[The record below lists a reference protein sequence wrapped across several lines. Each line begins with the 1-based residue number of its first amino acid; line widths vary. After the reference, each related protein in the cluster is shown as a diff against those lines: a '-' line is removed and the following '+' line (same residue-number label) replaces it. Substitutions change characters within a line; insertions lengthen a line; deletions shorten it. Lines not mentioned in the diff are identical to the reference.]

1 MAKLI
6 GPDPEWGA
14 ELWRLIYG
22 LRSRMNRLC
31 WVDHMTS
38 MNNGPQP
45 IGNLLGGNLLS
56 RLEEAHAAYRKKLEA
71 AALPGESI
79 RDTEERLRAE
89 EEKRPPRHD
98 LPPSRP
104 SVPAKVAMRRPPENE
119 RQADFFVASLYDVG
133 ARDSS
138 SIMDVAVYRL
148 SKRDKRAGEMIRYDL
163 PSGYVEV
170 TAGPYGMASVW
181 DYDIVLMM
189 VSHLTESMNLFKAG
203 RGQMPGRKFVPHI
216 SDIAKFCRRGDGGR
230 QADDIEAALDR
241 LQGTM
246 IKSVRET
253 PSRNGKRNVR
263 EVESEGL
270 IGLYRVVSRTD
281 TGKVSSIEITAP
293 NWIYR
298 EVTSGA
304 KPDVLTVHRDY
315 FLIESGLGRFVYRLA
330 RRAAGKT
337 DAKWAFKTI
346 YERSNSAGT
355 FKKFCFTLRKIIK
368 VNELP
373 EYTLQEVAGQKGP
386 LLVMRHKDVPD
397 ELLEPVTGS

>member
-1 MAKLI
+1 
-6 GPDPEWGA
+6 
-14 ELWRLIYG
+14 
-22 LRSRMNRLC
+22 
-31 WVDHMTS
+31 
-38 MNNGPQP
+38 
-45 IGNLLGGNLLS
+45 
-56 RLEEAHAAYRKKLEA
+56 
-71 AALPGESI
+71 
-79 RDTEERLRAE
+79 
-89 EEKRPPRHD
+89 
-98 LPPSRP
+98 
-104 SVPAKVAMRRPPENE
+104 MRRPPEND
-119 RQADFFVASLYDVG
+119 RQPDFFVPGLYDV
-133 ARDSS
+133 ATKDNRSL
-138 SIMDVAVYRL
+138 MDVALFRL
-148 SKRDKRAGEMIRYDL
+148 SKRDKRAGEVIRYELTD
-163 PSGYVEV
+163 GYVEV
-170 TAGPYGMASVW
+170 SAGAHGMASIW

-203 RGQMPGRKFVPHI
+203 RGQMPGRKFVPHT

-293 NWIYR
+293 DWIYR

-304 KPDVLTVHRDY
+304 KPDVLTVHPDY
-315 FLIESGLGRFVYRLA
+315 FLIEPGLGRFVYRLA

-346 YERSNSAGT
+346 YERSGSAGS
-355 FKKFCFTLRKIIK
+355 FKEFCRMMRKLIEA
-368 VNELP
+368 NDLP
-373 EYTLQEVAGQKGP
+373 EYALQEEPGQKGP
-386 LLVMRHKDVPD
+386 LLLITRRSNAPVLD
-397 ELLEPVTGS
+397 EPEPESDDGAASDEQEPEA

>member
-1 MAKLI
+1 MS
-6 GPDPEWGA
+6 
-14 ELWRLIYG
+14 G
-22 LRSRMNRLC
+22 LK
-31 WVDHMTS
+31 
-38 MNNGPQP
+38 P

-56 RLEEAHAAYRKKLEA
+56 RLEETHAAYRKKMEA

-89 EEKRPPRHD
+89 QEALRPPRYGVT
-98 LPPSRP
+98 PPKP
-104 SVPAKVAMRRPPENE
+104 PVPAKTAMRRPPEND
-119 RQADFFVASLYDVG
+119 RQPDFFVPGLYDV
-133 ARDSS
+133 ATKDNRSL
-138 SIMDVAVYRL
+138 MDVALFRL
-148 SKRDKRAGEMIRYDL
+148 SKRDKRAGEVIRYELTD
-163 PSGYVEV
+163 GYVEV
-170 TAGPYGMASVW
+170 SAGAHGMASIW

-203 RGQMPGRKFVPHI
+203 RGQMPGRKFVPHT

-293 NWIYR
+293 DWIYR

-304 KPDVLTVHRDY
+304 KPDVLTVHPDY
-315 FLIESGLGRFVYRLA
+315 FLIEPGLGRFVYRLA

-346 YERSNSAGT
+346 YERSGSAGS
-355 FKKFCFTLRKIIK
+355 FKEFCRMMRKLIEA
-368 VNELP
+368 NDLP
-373 EYTLQEVAGQKGP
+373 EYALQEEPGQKGP
-386 LLVMRHKDVPD
+386 LLLITRRSNAPVLD
-397 ELLEPVTGS
+397 EPEPESDDGAASDEQEPEA

>member
-1 MAKLI
+1 MS
-6 GPDPEWGA
+6 
-14 ELWRLIYG
+14 G
-22 LRSRMNRLC
+22 LK
-31 WVDHMTS
+31 
-38 MNNGPQP
+38 P

-56 RLEEAHAAYRKKLEA
+56 RLEETHAAYRKKMEA

-89 EEKRPPRHD
+89 QEALRPPRYGVT
-98 LPPSRP
+98 PPKP
-104 SVPAKVAMRRPPENE
+104 PVPAKTAMRRPPEND
-119 RQADFFVASLYDVG
+119 RQPDFFVPGLYDV
-133 ARDSS
+133 ATKDNRSL
-138 SIMDVAVYRL
+138 MDVALFRL
-148 SKRDKRAGEMIRYDL
+148 SKRDKRAGEVIRYELTD
-163 PSGYVEV
+163 GYVEV
-170 TAGPYGMASVW
+170 SAGAHGMASIW

-189 VSHLTESMNLFKAG
+189 ISHLTESMNLFKAG
-203 RGQMPGRKFVPHI
+203 RGQMPGRKFVPHT

-304 KPDVLTVHRDY
+304 KPDVLTVHPDY
-315 FLIESGLGRFVYRLA
+315 FLIEPGLGRFVYRLA

-346 YERSNSAGT
+346 YERSGSAGS
-355 FKKFCFTLRKIIK
+355 FKEFCRMMRKLIEA
-368 VNELP
+368 NDLP
-373 EYTLQEVAGQKGP
+373 EYALQEEPGQKGP
-386 LLVMRHKDVPD
+386 LLLITRRSNAPVLD
-397 ELLEPVTGS
+397 EPESDDGAASDEQEPEA

>member
-1 MAKLI
+1 
-6 GPDPEWGA
+6 
-14 ELWRLIYG
+14 
-22 LRSRMNRLC
+22 MNRLC

-45 IGNLLGGNLLS
+45 IGNLLS
-56 RLEEAHAAYRKKLEA
+56 RLEKTHAVYRKTVEA

-89 EEKRPPRHD
+89 HEAVRPPQYGVT
-98 LPPSRP
+98 PPKP
-104 SVPAKVAMRRPPENE
+104 PVPAKTVMRCPPESD
-119 RQADFFVASLYDVG
+119 RQPDFFVPGLYDV
-133 ARDSS
+133 ATKDNRSL
-138 SIMDVAVYRL
+138 MDVAVYRL
-148 SKRDKRAGEMIRYDL
+148 SKRDKRACEMIRYDL

-170 TAGPYGMASVW
+170 TAGRYGMASVW

-203 RGQMPGRKFVPHI
+203 RGQMPGRKFAPHT

-230 QADDIEAALDR
+230 QTDDIEAALDR
-241 LQGTM
+241 LQGTI

-281 TGKVSSIEITAP
+281 TGKVSSVEITAP
-293 NWIYR
+293 DWIYR

-315 FLIESGLGRFVYRLA
+315 FLIGSGLGRFLYRLA

-346 YERSNSAGT
+346 YEHSGSAGP
-355 FKKFCFTLRKIIK
+355 FNKFCFTLRKIIK
-368 VNELP
+368 ANELP
-373 EYTLQEVAGQKGP
+373 EYTLQEEAGQKGP